1 MKLTESV
8 KEEILNYCRENDV
21 TGMDIAEVNEEVL
34 DFLIDEGH
42 VDLSDDEDGD
52 VYESLS
58 NSVWE
63 FIEENVELLY
73 ELSTTWSPL

>member
-1 MKLTESV
+1 MKLTENV
-8 KEEILNYCRENDV
+8 KTEILNYCNESEV
-21 TGMDIAEVNEEVL
+21 KGMDIAEVTEEIL

-52 VYESLS
+52 VYESLN

-63 FIEENVELLY
+63 FIEENVEL
-73 ELSTTWSPL
+73 

>member
-63 FIEENVELLY
+63 FIEENVEL
-73 ELSTTWSPL
+73 

>member
-1 MKLTESV
+1 MELTENV
-8 KEEILNYCRENDV
+8 KQEILNYCKENDV

-52 VYESLS
+52 MYENL
-58 NSVWE
+58 NNLVWD
-63 FIEENVELLY
+63 FIEENVEL
-73 ELSTTWSPL
+73 